1 MKGKVEYEGEMRF
14 QGRAESGAT
23 LAFDADA
30 GKSPKPSGPSPV
42 EAALLATAACSASD
56 VVSILR
62 KMRQPLEGL
71 RVEATG
77 ERATEDPR
85 VFVAIHLDYE
95 VQGPWKPEAVERAIN
110 LSLEKYCSVGI
121 MMKRSGAKVTSSFSI
136 VG

>member
-1 MKGKVEYEGEMRF
+1 LEYQGETRFHGK
-14 QGRAESGAT
+14 AESGAT
-23 LAFDADA
+23 LTLDADA

-71 RVEATG
+71 RVEATA
-77 ERATEDPR
+77 ERATLDPR

-95 VQGPWKPEAVERAIN
+95 VRGRVKPEAAERAIR
-110 LSLEKYCSVGI
+110 LSLEKYCSVGV
-121 MMKRSGAKVTSSFSI
+121 MMKPSGAKVTSAFRI
-136 VG
+136 VVEDL